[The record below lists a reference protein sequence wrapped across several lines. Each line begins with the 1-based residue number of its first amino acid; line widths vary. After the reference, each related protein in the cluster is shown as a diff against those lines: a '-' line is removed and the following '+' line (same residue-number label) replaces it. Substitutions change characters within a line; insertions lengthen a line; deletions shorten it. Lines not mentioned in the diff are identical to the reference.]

1 MITPSLSFKL
11 RPSKPSGTSR
21 LPQNPPFLAWN
32 PAIFSMKPRHF
43 GLSFG
48 LCVPQEIISTPGIDG
63 VFVGP
68 GDLGLRLKFSEAVR
82 ISYNILM
89 FPKMAN
95 GIFSAHFWWNLGDFS
110 VVFRWFWRYFG
121 RLWGSLFCSDLD
133 PGQAWGRETH
143 RAEGEFHAENDGFST
158 INDAETMDFIPE
170 MMDFIP

>member
-1 MITPSLSFKL
+1 
-11 RPSKPSGTSR
+11 
-21 LPQNPPFLAWN
+21 
-32 PAIFSMKPRHF
+32 MKPRHF

-95 GIFSAHFWWNLGDFS
+95 GIFSAHFWRNLGDFS
-110 VVFRWFWRYFG
+110 VVFR
-121 RLWGSLFCSDLD
+121 
-133 PGQAWGRETH
+133 
-143 RAEGEFHAENDGFST
+143 
-158 INDAETMDFIPE
+158 
-170 MMDFIP
+170 